1 MGTAL
6 IKIKIMPTSPDTD
19 LEKIKNSAHDV
30 VTEHSGKNIMF
41 DEEPIAFGLKA
52 VIASFDLNEDNPLDP
67 IEEGLRK
74 IENVNSAEVIDMRR
88 AFG

>member
-6 IKIKIMPTSPDTD
+6 IKIKIMPTAPDTD
-19 LEKIKNSAHDV
+19 LEAIKNKSYDV
-30 VTEHSGKNIMF
+30 FGENDAKNIIF
-41 DEEPIAFGLKA
+41 HEEPIAFGLKA
-52 VIASFDLNEDNPLDP
+52 VIASFDIDESTPLDP

-74 IENVNSAEVIDMRR
+74 IENVSSVEVIDMRR

>member
-6 IKIKIMPTSPDTD
+6 LKIKIMPKSPETD
-19 LEKIKNSAHDV
+19 LEQIKNSAYKV
-30 VTEHSGKNIMF
+30 IEENSGKNTRF

-52 VIASFDLNEDNPLDP
+52 VIASFDIDESLPLDP
-67 IEEGLRK
+67 IEEALRK

>member
-1 MGTAL
+1 MGTTL
-6 IKIKIMPTSPDTD
+6 IKLKLMPTSPEVD
-19 LEKIKNSAHDV
+19 LEQIKESAKTIIENNQGRKCV
-30 VTEHSGKNIMF
+30 F

-52 VIASFDLNEDNPLDP
+52 VITSFDIDEETPLDP

-74 IENVNSAEVIDMRR
+74 MENVNSVEVLDMRR